1 MSSTPAIARLRAG
14 QRLSSAIERIMNRAV
29 EERVVVPLAVSAT
42 LLVGAGDY
50 ATGVETTF
58 TLLYLFPLAFGAWLR
73 GRGFGVFLAVIA
85 MCCAT
90 LTELVSATRPL
101 RTATLIWN

>member
-1 MSSTPAIARLRAG
+1 MISRPSSASAHFGRRLRRG
-14 QRLSSAIERIMNRAV
+14 LERVMNRAV

-73 GRGFGVFLAVIA
+73 GRGFGIFLAVLA
-85 MCCAT
+85 TCCAT
-90 LTELVSATRPL
+90 LTELVSATRSL
-101 RTATLIWN
+101 R